1 MSDVRAFFV
10 TGTDTGVGKTLVT
23 AALLRRCRE
32 RGLRVAGMK
41 PIASG
46 CDVTPDGLRNEDAL
60 AAIRES
66 SVDLPYEVVNPLAY
80 EPAIAP
86 HIAAEEAGRPID
98 LDLIS
103 ACFQTIVEKV
113 DLILVEGAGGWRIPL
128 GAGHT
133 LDGLAARLWTPVIL
147 VVGLRLGCLN
157 HALLTADSIAARGLR
172 VAGWVGNGIDPDFA
186 RRDRNVA
193 TLRELLPAPCL
204 GIVPPLPGAD
214 VGAAAACLDVEP
226 LLA

>member
-1 MSDVRAFFV
+1 
-10 TGTDTGVGKTLVT
+10 
-23 AALLRRCRE
+23 
-32 RGLRVAGMK
+32 
-41 PIASG
+41 
-46 CDVTPDGLRNEDAL
+46 
-60 AAIRES
+60 
-66 SVDLPYEVVNPLAY
+66 VNPLTD

-103 ACFQTIVEKV
+103 TCFQTIVEKA
-113 DLILVEGAGGWRIPL
+113 DLVLVEGAGGWRIPL
-128 GAGHT
+128 GAGRT

-172 VAGWVGNGIDPDFA
+172 FAGWVGNGIDPDFA

-204 GIVPPLPGAD
+204 GIVPPLPGPD

>member
-1 MSDVRAFFV
+1 MPPVRAFFV

-23 AALLRRCRE
+23 AALLRRGRE

-41 PIASG
+41 PVASG
-46 CDVTPDGLRNEDAL
+46 CDVTPDGLRNEDARL
-60 AAIRES
+60 HLQES
-66 SVDLPYEVVNPLAY
+66 SVALPYEVVNPLAY

-98 LDLIS
+98 FDMIGS
-103 ACFQTIVEKV
+103 NFQKIAAEA
-113 DLILVEGAGGWRIPL
+113 DFILVEGAGGWRVPL
-128 GAGHT
+128 GAGRS

-157 HALLTADSIAARGLR
+157 HALLTAESIAARGLR
-172 VAGWVGNGIDPDFA
+172 FAGWVGNGIDPAFA
-186 RRDRNVA
+186 RYERNVE

-204 GIVPPLPGAD
+204 GIVPPLAAPD
-214 VGAAAACLDVEP
+214 VGAAAACLNVDT